1 MWTPATRGS
10 IRYGGRLNRDCFW
23 LTDELPEACSSRAAP
38 PRVEQ
43 GCPCSRFLPVRTI
56 PDLESTMKAH
66 TFTVATAAAAFLAAS
81 TMASFGQ
88 TGTGGGTGTGTKST
102 TTTTSTTAPSN
113 TAPSTTAP
121 TTTSTTAQKTKPVD
135 CPGHAERSQGM
146 AKKKNPNCK

>member
-1 MWTPATRGS
+1 
-10 IRYGGRLNRDCFW
+10 
-23 LTDELPEACSSRAAP
+23 
-38 PRVEQ
+38 
-43 GCPCSRFLPVRTI
+43 
-56 PDLESTMKAH
+56 MKAH

-81 TMASFGQ
+81 TMATFGQ
-88 TGTGGGTGTGTKST
+88 TGTGGGGGGGTGTGTGTKST